1 MKRVLEVL
9 KFIFEDFWRFLGVCV
24 FLGIIA
30 LWRPVEVNII
40 HGLIEKEE
48 DDG

>member
-1 MKRVLEVL
+1 M
-9 KFIFEDFWRFLGVCV
+9 CV
-24 FLGIIA
+24 FLGIFA

-48 DDG
+48 EDG

>member
-1 MKRVLEVL
+1 M

-24 FLGIIA
+24 LLGIIA
-30 LWRPVEVNII
+30 LWKSVEVNII

-48 DDG
+48 ENG